1 MKNMLI
7 RKEKH
12 NWLLNE
18 FLRSQTA
25 QLRFLWTSLFLNHMH
40 KYFTEHLEK
49 QIIYFHE
56 VIYPKEI
63 EHSINK

>member
-1 MKNMLI
+1 MKMKKMLI

-12 NWLLNE
+12 NWLLSE
-18 FLRSQTA
+18 FFRSR
-25 QLRFLWTSLFLNHMH
+25 LRFLWIFLFSNHMH